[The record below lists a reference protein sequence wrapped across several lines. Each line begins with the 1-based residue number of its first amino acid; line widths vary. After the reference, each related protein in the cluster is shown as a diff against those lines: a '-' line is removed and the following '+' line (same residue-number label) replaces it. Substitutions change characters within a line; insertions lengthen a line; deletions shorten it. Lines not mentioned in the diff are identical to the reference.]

1 MPIKRTL
8 YTLGYTIPKNTII
21 YPVLRYIMRDPDY
34 WQKPDEFDPERFL
47 TTNKDGKTILSNQEK
62 LIAFG
67 IGNII
72 IYFYF

>member
-1 MPIKRTL
+1 
-8 YTLGYTIPKNTII
+8 
-21 YPVLRYIMRDPDY
+21 MRDPDY

-47 TTNKDGKTILSNQEK
+47 TTNKDGKTILTNQEK

-72 IYFYF
+72 LICLYS

>member
-1 MPIKRTL
+1 ML
-8 YTLGYTIPKNTII
+8 CTLGYTIPKNTII

-34 WQKPDEFDPERFL
+34 WNKPDEFDPERFL
-47 TTNKDGKTILSNQEK
+47 TTDKDGKTILTNQEK

-72 IYFYF
+72 LVISHF